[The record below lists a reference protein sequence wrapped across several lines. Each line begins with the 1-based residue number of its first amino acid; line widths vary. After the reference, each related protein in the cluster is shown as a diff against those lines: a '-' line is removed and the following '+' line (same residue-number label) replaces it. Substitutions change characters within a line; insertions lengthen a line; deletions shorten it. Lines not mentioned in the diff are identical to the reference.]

1 MSDTLPTPVP
11 DVNPETT
18 AFWDATASGTLLLPR
33 CEHCDS
39 IFWYPR
45 AVCPSCGNLDV
56 TWIPASGRGSVYSFT
71 VIRRAVPPYA
81 ESAPFVV
88 AYVELEEGLRILTN
102 VVECEPDEV
111 EIGMPVEVVFHD
123 TGEER
128 ALYRFRPAGR

>member
-1 MSDTLPTPVP
+1 M
-11 DVNPETT
+11 
-18 AFWDATASGTLLLPR
+18 
-33 CEHCDS
+33 
-39 IFWYPR
+39 
-45 AVCPSCGNLDV
+45 
-56 TWIPASGRGSVYSFT
+56 YSFT